1 MSIYKWLFKKL
12 TGVKLVDSELN
23 ARISDNDAEKYLK
36 TVKSWPQRITGEF
49 FLLDSGSEQGKYPH
63 WAIGTFELVGFN
75 EPILVEFKGPVLEN
89 AGVTTEFDL
98 PRKIALWISAPEQE
112 YYQVVK
118 LEII

>member
-12 TGVKLVDSELN
+12 TGVKLVDPELN
-23 ARISDNDAEKYLK
+23 ARIPENDAEKYLE
-36 TVKSWPQRITGEF
+36 TVESWPHRITGEF
-49 FLLDSGSEQGKYPH
+49 FLLDSGLEQGKYPH

-75 EPILVEFKGPVLEN
+75 QPILVEFKGPVLQS

-98 PRKIALWISAPEQE
+98 PSKIALWVSAPVQE

-118 LEII
+118 LETI